1 MVLNGGIIMMHSEE
15 RTFVAV
21 KPDGVKR
28 GLTGEIIRR
37 FEAKGL
43 KVTGLKLL
51 NVTQQMAEQHYAEHV
66 GKPFYNRLIRYIQ
79 SGPVVAMVLEGY
91 NAVQASRHLMGKT
104 NPNEAEVGTIRSDF
118 AQVMEYNVVHGSD
131 SVESAEREIAIYFKP
146 EELCENYK
154 NMSELVVE
162 DLDVD

>member
-1 MVLNGGIIMMHSEE
+1 MNYTEE

-43 KVTGLKLL
+43 KVVALKML
-51 NVTQQMAEQHYAEHV
+51 NVTTEMAEQHYAEHK
-66 GKPFYNRLIRYIQ
+66 GKSFYDRLIRYIQ

-91 NAVQASRHLMGKT
+91 NAVAAARHLMGKT
-104 NPNEAEVGTIRSDF
+104 NPNEADVGTIRADF

-131 SVESAEREIAIYFKP
+131 SIESAEREIAIYFKP
-146 EELCENYK
+146 EEICENFK
-154 NMSELVVE
+154 NISELVIE
-162 DLDVD
+162 DLGVD

>member
-1 MVLNGGIIMMHSEE
+1 MNYTEE

-43 KVTGLKLL
+43 KVVALKML
-51 NVTQQMAEQHYAEHV
+51 NVTTEMAEQHYAEHK
-66 GKPFYNRLIRYIQ
+66 GKSFYDRLIRYIQ

-91 NAVQASRHLMGKT
+91 NAVAAARHLMGKT
-104 NPNEAEVGTIRSDF
+104 NPNEADVGTIRADF

-131 SVESAEREIAIYFKP
+131 SVESAEREIAIYFN
-146 EELCENYK
+146 ENEIFDERK
-154 NMSELVVE
+154 CMSELVTE
-162 DLDVD
+162 YLDAD